1 MPSPKLARLKDESVV
16 IANEIETLRS
26 IETND
31 EAEAK
36 GIAERLEAAVKR
48 SREIEAEAINE
59 HDLDA
64 RIEALRKVRASDSEP
79 RNAIEK
85 KTENTKESRAMVP
98 NFASASDARVAGEF
112 LRSLYRGETRAWGET
127 TPTYDEQGA
136 ELTVPAEL
144 YGSVINVIN
153 RQSAGAQVAL
163 VVNTVAKK
171 ITLPKVGDATASFY
185 AEAGELTAGDITTGS
200 VDVTLFGLR
209 SAQAVSNDQ
218 IEDSPFDVASLIS
231 GAFGNGFASKI
242 DYAWLQGDE
251 TAGIDGLVGEV
262 SNSVEVASA
271 GATTAAKLSDMV
283 GLIDPA
289 AMDTAWVVSPAGF
302 GALLAAHAGTSS
314 IVLADAMRPSV
325 FGRPVYVTNGLPSG
339 TLALYGDFRMAT
351 AIAVKAAGLRVD
363 ALRELRA
370 MFDQTVFVA
379 KQRIGIANH
388 APQFVAKLVI
398 D

>member
-1 MPSPKLARLKDESVV
+1 MPSPKMARLQDEAAAVT
-16 IANEIETLRS
+16 AEIETLRAA
-26 IETND
+26 TPAD
-31 EAEAK
+31 EAEDAS
-36 GIAERLEAAVKR
+36 IQERLAERAKRAEEIGKESAAERELDSRLEVLR
-48 SREIEAEAINE
+48 SVVAGSSTSKSEIETVQKKERSPVN
-59 HDLDA
+59 
-64 RIEALRKVRASDSEP
+64 VRHF
-79 RNAIEK
+79 
-85 KTENTKESRAMVP
+85 ESA
-98 NFASASDARVAGEF
+98 ADARVAGEF

-127 TPTYDEQGA
+127 SPTYDEQGA

-144 YGSVINVIN
+144 YGSVINVLN

-171 ITLPKVGDATASFY
+171 ITLPKVGDATAAFY
-185 AEAGELTAGDITTGS
+185 AEAGELTAGDIATAG

-218 IEDSPFDVASLIS
+218 IEDSPFDVASILS
-231 GAFGNGFASKI
+231 GAFGNGFASKV

-251 TAGIDGLVGEV
+251 TAGIAGLVGEV
-262 SNSVEVASA
+262 ENEVSVANA
-271 GATTAAKLSDMV
+271 GATTAAKLADLV
-283 GLIDPA
+283 GMIDPA
-289 AMDTAWVVSPAGF
+289 AMNTAWVVSPAGM

-314 IVLADAMRPSV
+314 VVMADAMRPSV

-339 TLALYGDFRMAT
+339 TLALYGDFSMAT
-351 AIAVKAAGLRVD
+351 AIAVRASGLRID

-388 APQFVAKLVI
+388 APEFVAKLSI